1 MARRQVATNID
12 AFQNIK
18 FSKAMLLKI
27 TSKRQVTFP
36 RHVMERLRLKEGD
49 TFSIS
54 ETAEGILIKPHRFK
68 IEELAPLKQKVN
80 QNLPLPNLDDVRHS
94 ALDSNL
100 RD

>member
-1 MARRQVATNID
+1 VNID
-12 AFQNIK
+12 AFQIIV

-49 TFSIS
+49 TLSIS
-54 ETAEGILIKPHRFK
+54 ETAEGILIKPHRFN
-68 IEELAPLKQKVN
+68 IEKLAPLKKLVA
-80 QNLPLPNLDDVRHS
+80 QNLPAPNLDKIRH
-94 ALDSNL
+94 ATLDSNL